1 MKKVLLVSVLLV
13 CMLAA
18 TGAVAAELPRT
29 GDQIHGFTVRETRE
43 FPLIDATIVRLEH
56 DRTGAEVFYIANDD
70 VNRVFDLVFRTT
82 AVDNTG
88 LPHVFEHATLSGS
101 EKYPSTALFFNLSFQ
116 TYNSYMNASTYDI
129 MTSYP
134 VASYSEAQLL
144 KLADFYTDSCLH
156 PMVMENEDIFRT
168 EAWRYRLNSPEDD
181 LTLEGTVYS
190 EMLGANTLARSANQD
205 AYRTAF
211 PGSTIGNN
219 QGGDNDAIP
228 NMTWDMVKSFHDTYY
243 HPSNCVAYLYGDIED
258 WGAFLALLDD
268 AFAPYERRETA
279 FDDPDYTPITAPAE
293 DTFAFAMESGANTS
307 HISVATY
314 IIVCPDVAASDLV
327 DFDMAV
333 DLMSSDTSAL
343 MISLQEAIPYGTFS
357 CGTDFAT
364 PENCVIFTA
373 SNIDPED
380 AETFRAIVDEKLAEI
395 AQTGFTDEQID
406 SELAGLAID
415 VRLIRESS
423 DVGYSSVI
431 PSFAYYYMG
440 TGNPWFYAD
449 YISELDTMADRNAD
463 GTYAALIGANLVN
476 NPRNALTV
484 TYPEAGLKEQRDAE
498 LAAHLAEI
506 KAGMT
511 EEEIAAIVEAS
522 NTVPEDTADTA
533 AMVTAL
539 TAVTTDTLPEES
551 KTYEIKDYT
560 DDSGLRHIEAVA
572 GVDGIGQA
580 DIFLDASGIAAEDLH
595 WFRLMTHLVG
605 KLGSTGHSLAELT
618 MLSSRYMY
626 NGSLRSSLL
635 NEADGSTHLF
645 FRLSWIAADDDLQA
659 GYDLAYELA
668 FQLDYSDTEKLLKA
682 VQAVKS
688 AVRSNLNEGYTPLLY
703 RQFART
709 SELDKVYVYMNYIEY
724 YDFLN
729 RVEAQLQDDP
739 APVAAEL
746 ERVREQ
752 LRNGTGAIA
761 VFSGSE
767 KSAAVN
773 EALADAFIAR
783 LNSEP
788 ITRVS
793 YDSIPMPAASEGL
806 VIDSKANFNVLSAAF
821 EELGL
826 EGHTGDL
833 DAVTALVGDKFLIPL
848 LRDQYG
854 AYSVFHGGMDRDG
867 MYIITY
873 RDPNVAESF
882 AVMEQLPELVA
893 GIAADLDQETLDGY
907 ILSSYTYYATPEGE
921 LTGAVNAA
929 INYYEGRD
937 PDEKVEAMQALKALT
952 PESVASFADVY
963 ARMMEHGCRG
973 TAGGASTLEAN
984 AALYDVILNPLD
996 VAGQEET
1003 AITDIPE
1010 EHEYA
1015 EAIAALLDADAM
1027 TAEGGL
1033 FRPDDP
1039 ATVADMA
1046 YAFHVLGTGSKTAD
1060 GAEAYNTLVGYDLLI
1075 EGADPTAELDWE
1087 TLNAQLQ
1094 YFLLKGYN
1102 FPFDETMEGG
1112 GDIATRGELAG
1123 VLYYIFLE
1131 P

>member
-1 MKKVLLVSVLLV
+1 MKKLLLVSVLLV

-18 TGAVAAELPRT
+18 ASAMAAELPQT
-29 GDQIHGFTVRETRE
+29 GDQIHGFTVTETRE

-56 DRTGAEVFYIANDD
+56 DQTGAEVFYIANDD

-101 EKYPSTALFFNLSFQ
+101 EKYPSTKLFFNLSYQ

-156 PMVMENEDIFRT
+156 PMVLENENTFRT
-168 EAWRYRLNSPEDD
+168 EAWRYRMNTPEDD
-181 LTLEGTVYS
+181 LTIEGTVYS
-190 EMLGANTLARSANQD
+190 EMLGANTLARAASQN

-228 NMTWDMVKSFHDTYY
+228 DMTWDMVKDFHATYY

-258 WGAFLALLDD
+258 YGAFLALLDE
-268 AFAPYERRETA
+268 AFAPYERKETA
-279 FDDPDYTPITAPAE
+279 FDDPDYAPIAE
-293 DTFAFAMESGANTS
+293 PVSETFAFAMESGANTS
-307 HISVATY
+307 HISEANY
-314 IIVCPDVAASDLV
+314 IIVCPDLAEANMV
-327 DFDMAV
+327 DFDLAV
-333 DLMSSDTSAL
+333 SLLSSDTSAL
-343 MISLQEAIPYGTFS
+343 MSALKEAIPYGSFS
-357 CGTDFAT
+357 CGTDWAT
-364 PENCVIFTA
+364 PENCVVFTA
-373 SNIDPED
+373 SGIDPED
-380 AETFRAIVDEKLAEI
+380 AETFRAIVDEKLAET
-395 AQTGFTDEQID
+395 ALTGFTEEQID
-406 SELAGLAID
+406 SEVASLAID
-415 VRLIRESS
+415 VRLIREAS
-423 DVGYSSVI
+423 DVGVSSVI

-449 YISELDTMADRNAD
+449 YIDALDTMADRNAD

-484 TYPEAGLKEQRDAE
+484 TYPEAGLKEEKDAA
-498 LAAHLAEI
+498 LAAHLAEV
-506 KAGMT
+506 KAAMS

-522 NTVPEDTADTA
+522 NATPEDTADTA
-533 AMVTAL
+533 AMVAAL

-551 KTYEIKDYT
+551 KTYEIKDHT
-560 DDSGLRHIEAVA
+560 DESGLRHIEAVA
-572 GVDGIGQA
+572 GVDGIGQV
-580 DIFLDASGIAAEDLH
+580 DVFLDASGVAVEDLH

-605 KLGSTGHSLAELT
+605 QLGSTEHTLPELT
-618 MLSSRYMY
+618 VLSSRYMY

-635 NEADGSTHLF
+635 TQPDGTPHLY

-668 FQLDYSDTEKLLKA
+668 YQLDYSDADKLLKA

-688 AVRSNLNEGYTPLLY
+688 TVRSNLNSGYNPLLY

-709 SELDKVYVYMNYIEY
+709 SELDKVYVYMNYVEY

-729 RVEAQLQDDP
+729 MVEAQIQEDP
-739 APVAAEL
+739 APVVAAL

-761 VFSGSE
+761 VYSGSE
-767 KSAAVN
+767 QSAAVN
-773 EALADAFIAR
+773 EPLADAFIAR

-788 ITRVS
+788 VTPVS
-793 YDSIPMPAASEGL
+793 YDAIPVPAANEGL
-806 VIDSKANFNVLSAAF
+806 VIDNKANFNVLTATF
-821 EELGL
+821 EQLGL
-826 EGHTGDL
+826 EGYTGDL
-833 DAVTALVGDKFLIPL
+833 DAITALVGDKFLIPL

-854 AYSVFHGGMDRDG
+854 AYSVFHGGFDPEG

-893 GIAADLDQETLDGY
+893 GIAAELDQETLDGY
-907 ILSSYTYYATPEGE
+907 ILSSYAVYATPEGE
-921 LTGAVNAA
+921 LAGAVSAVL
-929 INYYEGRD
+929 NYMEGKD
-937 PDEKVEAMQALKALT
+937 PNEKIEAMRALKALT
-952 PESVASFADVY
+952 PESVAAFADVY
-963 ARMMEHGCRG
+963 AKMVELGCRG
-973 TAGGASTLEAN
+973 TAGSASTLEAN
-984 AALYDVILNPLD
+984 AGLYDTILNPLG
-996 VAGQEET
+996 VAAQEAA
-1003 AITDIPE
+1003 AITDVPE
-1010 EHEYA
+1010 DHEHA
-1015 EAIAALLDADAM
+1015 EAIAAVLDAEAM
-1027 TAEGGL
+1027 TAEGGA
-1033 FRPDDP
+1033 FRPDEP
-1039 ATVADMA
+1039 ATLADMA
-1046 YAFHVLGTGSKTAD
+1046 YAFYVLGMGDKPAD
-1060 GAEAYNTLVGYDLLI
+1060 GAEAYDTFVSYGLMID
-1075 EGADPTAELDWE
+1075 GADPAAELDFA

-1094 YFLLKGYN
+1094 HFLLNGYN
-1102 FPFDETMEGG
+1102 FPFDETMEGA

-1131 P
+1131 E

>member
-1 MKKVLLVSVLLV
+1 MKKLLLVSVLLV

-18 TGAVAAELPRT
+18 VGAMAAELPQA
-29 GDQIHGFTVRETRE
+29 GDKINGFTVVQTRD
-43 FPLIDATIVRLEH
+43 FPLIDATIVRMEH

-101 EKYPSTALFFNLSFQ
+101 EKYPSTKLFFNLSYQ

-156 PMVMENEDIFRT
+156 PMVLENEDTFRT
-168 EAWRYRLNSPEDD
+168 EAWRYRMNTPEDD
-181 LTLEGTVYS
+181 LTIEGTVYS
-190 EMLGANTLARSANQD
+190 EMLGANTLARSASQN

-228 NMTWDMVKSFHDTYY
+228 DMTWDMVKEFHATYY
-243 HPSNCVAYLYGDIED
+243 HPSNCVAYLYGDFED
-258 WGAFLALLDD
+258 IGAFLALLDE
-268 AFAPYERRETA
+268 AFAPYERKETS
-279 FDDPDYTPITAPAE
+279 FDDPNYAPIAE
-293 DTFAFAMESGANTS
+293 PVSETFAFAMENGANTS
-307 HISVATY
+307 HISVADY
-314 IIVCPDVAASDLV
+314 IIICPDLAEADMVN
-327 DFDMAV
+327 FDMAV

-343 MISLQEAIPYGTFS
+343 MSALKEAIPYGSFS
-357 CGTDFAT
+357 CGTDWAG

-380 AETFRAIVDEKLAEI
+380 AETFRAIVDEKVAEI
-395 AQTGFTDEQID
+395 AQTGFTAEQID
-406 SELAGLAID
+406 SEMAGLAID
-415 VRLIRESS
+415 VRLIREES
-423 DVGYSSVI
+423 DVGVSSVI

-440 TGNPWFYAD
+440 SGNPWFYAD
-449 YISELDTMADRNAD
+449 YIDALDTLADRNAD

-476 NPRNALTV
+476 NPRNALVV
-484 TYPEAGLKEQRDAE
+484 TYPAPGLKEEQDAA
-498 LAAHLAEI
+498 LAAHLAEV
-506 KAGMT
+506 KAGMS

-522 NTVPEDTADTA
+522 NATPEDTADTA
-533 AMVTAL
+533 AMVAAL

-551 KTYEIKDYT
+551 KNYEIKDHT
-560 DDSGLRHIEAVA
+560 DDNGLRHVEAVA
-572 GVDGIGQA
+572 GVDGIGQV
-580 DIFLDASGIAAEDLH
+580 DIFLDASGVAVEDLH

-605 KLGSTGHSLAELT
+605 QLGSTEHTLPELT
-618 MLSSRYMY
+618 VLSTRYMY

-635 NEADGSTHLF
+635 TQPDGNPHLY

-668 FQLDYSDTEKLLKA
+668 YQLDYSDADKLLKA

-688 AVRSNLNEGYTPLLY
+688 SIRSNLNGGYNPLLY

-709 SELDKVYVYMNYIEY
+709 SELDKVYVYMNFVEY

-729 RVEAQLQDDP
+729 QVEAQIQEDP
-739 APVAAEL
+739 APVVAAL

-752 LRNGTGAIA
+752 LRNGTGAVA
-761 VFSGSE
+761 VYSGSE
-767 KSAAVN
+767 ESAAVN
-773 EALADAFIAR
+773 EPLADAFIAR

-788 ITRVS
+788 VIPVS
-793 YDSIPMPAASEGL
+793 YDSIPVPAAREGL
-806 VIDSKANFNVLSAAF
+806 VIDNKANFNVLTATF
-821 EELGL
+821 EQLGL
-826 EGHTGDL
+826 EGYTGDL
-833 DAVTALVGDKFLIPL
+833 DAITALVGDKFLIPL

-854 AYSVFHGGMDRDG
+854 AYSVFHGGFDPEG

-893 GIAADLDQETLDGY
+893 GIAAELDQETLDGY
-907 ILSSYTYYATPEGE
+907 ILSSYAIYATPEGE
-921 LTGAVNAA
+921 LTGAVSAA
-929 INYYEGRD
+929 LNYMEGRD
-937 PDEKVEAMQALKALT
+937 PNEKIEAMRALKALT
-952 PESVASFADVY
+952 PDAVAAFADVY
-963 ARMMEHGCRG
+963 AKMVELGCRG
-973 TAGGASTLEAN
+973 TAGSASTLEAN
-984 AALYDVILNPLD
+984 AGLYETILNPLG
-996 VAGQEET
+996 VVVEEAP

-1010 EHEYA
+1010 DHKYA
-1015 EAIAALLDADAM
+1015 EAIAAVLDAEAM
-1027 TAEGGL
+1027 TAEGGA
-1033 FRPDDP
+1033 FRPDEP

-1046 YAFHVLGTGSKTAD
+1046 YAFYVLGMGDKPAD
-1060 GAEAYNTLVGYDLLI
+1060 GAEAYNTFVGYGLLLD
-1075 EGADPTAELDWE
+1075 GADPAAELDYE
-1087 TLNAQLQ
+1087 TLNTQLK
-1094 YFLLKGYN
+1094 YFLQNGYD
-1102 FPFDETMEGG
+1102 FALDETMEGA

-1123 VLYYIFLE
+1123 VLYYIWME
-1131 P
+1131 E